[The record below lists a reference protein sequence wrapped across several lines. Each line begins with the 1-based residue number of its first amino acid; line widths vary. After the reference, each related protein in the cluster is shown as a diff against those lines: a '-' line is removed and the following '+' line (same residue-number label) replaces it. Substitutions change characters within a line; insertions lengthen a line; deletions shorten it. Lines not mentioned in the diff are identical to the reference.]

1 MNENLT
7 EKLDALFPSFVDT
20 LCDLV
25 RIPSVSSPYFD
36 QEQVQASAAHVE
48 SLFADLGL
56 ETQVLS
62 APGPD
67 GQQGRPAVIART
79 RHLDNAPTVLLYAHH
94 DVQPA
99 GDESRWETDP
109 FEPSVRNDRLYG
121 RGSSD
126 DGAGIVVH
134 LGALTLL
141 ADDLGIN
148 VTVFI
153 EGEEEI
159 GSPSF
164 NNFLTQHH
172 ELLEADYIIVADSD
186 NWKVEIPAL
195 TSTLRGLAD
204 ATVRVKVLDHALHS
218 GMFGGP
224 ILDAVTLAARLIA
237 TFHDDSGRVAVEGL
251 GGTTVSDVEYPEDD
265 FRRDSSL
272 LDGVELAGAGDL
284 ASRMWTQ
291 PALSI
296 IGFDAT
302 TVAHSSNTIAPE
314 CQFKVSLR
322 TVPGTDGRDAMNAL
336 RAHIEKHRPLGAR
349 IEFIEGEVGPSYQA
363 DLESEAAR
371 IAHECLTEAWGVPS
385 VNIGV
390 GGSIPF
396 ISDFQQ
402 QFPHAQVI
410 VTGVEDPASNA
421 HSENESQSLTVL
433 RNAILAEALMLKRF
447 GQR

>member
-7 EKLDALFPSFVDT
+7 QKLDELFPSIVDT
-20 LCDLV
+20 LCDLI
-25 RIPSVSSPYFD
+25 RIPSVSSPHFD
-36 QEQVQASAAHVE
+36 QQQLQRSASHVE
-48 SLFADLGL
+48 SLFAELGL
-56 ETQVLS
+56 DTQVLS
-62 APGPD
+62 AAGPD
-67 GQQGRPAVIART
+67 GQQGRPAVIAQTSRIEG
-79 RHLDNAPTVLLYAHH
+79 APTVLLYAHH

-99 GDESRWETDP
+99 GDESRWETPP
-109 FEPSVRNDRLYG
+109 FEPTVRGDRLYG

-126 DGAGIVVH
+126 DGAGIITH
-134 LGALTLL
+134 LGALSLL
-141 ADDLGIN
+141 GEKLGVN

-164 NNFLTQHH
+164 ANFLTEHH
-172 ELLEADYIIVADSD
+172 ELLQADYIVVADSD
-186 NWKVEIPAL
+186 NWTVDVPAL

-204 ATVRVKVLDHALHS
+204 ATIRVKVLDHALHS
-218 GMFGGP
+218 GMYGGP
-224 ILDAVTLAARLIA
+224 ILDAVTVAARLIA
-237 TFHDDSGRVAVEGL
+237 TFHDDQGRVTIDGL
-251 GGTTVSDVEYPEDD
+251 GGTTESDVEYPERD
-265 FRRDSSL
+265 FRLDSSL
-272 LDGVELAGAGDL
+272 LDGVELAGEGDL

-302 TVAHSSNTIAPE
+302 SVAHSSNTIAPE

-322 TVPGTDGRDAMNAL
+322 TVPGTDGRDAMDAL
-336 RAHIEKHRPLGAR
+336 RRHVETHRPLGAHV
-349 IEFIEGEVGPSYQA
+349 EFIEGEIGPSYQA
-363 DLESEAAR
+363 DLESDAAR
-371 IAHECLTEAWGVPS
+371 IAHDCLTEAWGVPS

-410 VTGVEDPASNA
+410 VTGVEDPATNA
-421 HSENESQSLTVL
+421 HSENESQSLLVL
-433 RNAILAEALMLKRF
+433 RNAIMAEALMLQRF
-447 GQR
+447 AQQ